1 MKTQNEFLALPDEK
15 LTALGIST
23 KDAMAAIEQAVLA
36 KAQGKL
42 WVTPKSALLPGDGR
56 YMMTTL
62 SASDD
67 PGVLVVK
74 AVMVQPKNAARNLAG
89 VNGAILVLDS
99 DTGMLLAT
107 LGANW
112 VTAVRTAG
120 LSAVVAKRLANPKS
134 QSIAFIGAGTEARS
148 HLDAFA
154 ELFPLKDVRIFGR
167 GQANIDRLKAAAA
180 AKGLSATQSSD
191 PRAVVEGADLIV
203 SSVTLNYELKPF
215 VDARWLKPGAF
226 ASITDLALPWE
237 PAGMDAFSTVVI
249 DDSEQERQSPKPMVD
264 AKLVAGDLTDLVSDK
279 IKPAFDPASRAAF
292 VFRGIAIGDF
302 ALAALA
308 YRRALGRS

>member
-15 LTALGIST
+15 LAALGIST

-226 ASITDLALPWE
+226 ASITDLALPWD
-237 PAGMDAFSTVVI
+237 PAGMSVFSTIVI
-249 DDSEQERQSPKPMVD
+249 DDSEQERQSPKPMVE
-264 AKLVAGDLTDLVSDK
+264 AKLVAGDLTDLVSGK
-279 IKPAFDPASRAAF
+279 IKPTFDPASRAAF

-308 YRRALGRS
+308 YRRATGG